1 MMVAD
6 EPGERVLVP
15 APKRV
20 DERKFLWAHGEVT
33 HCQARHPA
41 AILPSTQSTAAGR
54 LFDL

>member
-1 MMVAD
+1 MVFAD

-15 APKRV
+15 APERV
-20 DERKFLWAHGEVT
+20 DERRFLWAHGEVT